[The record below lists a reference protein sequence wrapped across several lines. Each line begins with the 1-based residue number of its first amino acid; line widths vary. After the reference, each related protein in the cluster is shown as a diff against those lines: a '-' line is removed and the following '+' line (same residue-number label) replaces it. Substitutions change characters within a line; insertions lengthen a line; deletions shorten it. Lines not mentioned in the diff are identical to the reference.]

1 MKELYQIRETF
12 ETHLTGIRLG
22 RDGQHKA
29 LCPFHDDNKTKSFSF
44 NDEGLWKCF
53 GCDKSGGMKQ
63 FHLELGIAWNGTA
76 SGYIKKPKPKEEAKP
91 IDYSLLKLKA
101 EEWHDN
107 LMQPIFQMNEEE
119 RHKSKYSFYVSNLI
133 GKNEQGIFTFPYFDD
148 KGQVI
153 AIKFHKDK
161 DGQCRWYTNGNPD
174 NTCKWYNGWNLSL
187 YKPSKSL
194 IIAEGEPDVIKLCS
208 HGFQAICSSHGTN
221 SVPPIT
227 PILKEWL

>member
-76 SGYIKKPKPKEEAKP
+76 SGYIKKPKPEPEVKP

-107 LMQPIFQMNEEE
+107 LMRPIFQKNEEE
-119 RHKSKYSFYVSNLI
+119 RYKRKYSFNVKNLI
-133 GKNEQGIFTFPYFDD
+133 G
-148 KGQVI
+148 
-153 AIKFHKDK
+153 
-161 DGQCRWYTNGNPD
+161 
-174 NTCKWYNGWNLSL
+174 
-187 YKPSKSL
+187 
-194 IIAEGEPDVIKLCS
+194 
-208 HGFQAICSSHGTN
+208 
-221 SVPPIT
+221 
-227 PILKEWL
+227 